1 MEDGID
7 FGPLIL
13 DFEVYIIEFLVLFFL
28 FLELLLV
35 RFELFFLLQVVSTL
49 LIPERIDLLDV
60 LGLFVAELVDGRH
73 DLVELVSGG
82 ERVFELFDV
91 VNQVLLLS
99 CGNHASLVLAF
110 ECGDLSLDF
119 VLFLVTLEHLAVEL
133 VSLVVEVLHFLV
145 NLLRFPV
152 LDIYLLFQDVNEG
165 LLLAHEVLYRHVSAL
180 DLSSTAY

>member
-49 LIPERIDLLDV
+49 LIPERIDLFDV

-82 ERVFELFDV
+82 ERAFELFDV

-133 VSLVVEVLHFLV
+133 IALIGEVLHFIFNFLYFSV
-145 NLLRFPV
+145 F
-152 LDIYLLFQDVNEG
+152 DFDLLFQFINQS
-165 LLLAHEVLYRHVSAL
+165 LLLVHEVL
-180 DLSSTAY
+180 

>member
-1 MEDGID
+1 LEDGID

-49 LIPERIDLLDV
+49 LIPERIYLLDV
-60 LGLFVAELVDGRH
+60 LGLFFVELVNGRH
-73 DLVELVSGG
+73 NLVELDSGG

-99 CGNHASLVLAF
+99 
-110 ECGDLSLDF
+110 
-119 VLFLVTLEHLAVEL
+119 
-133 VSLVVEVLHFLV
+133 
-145 NLLRFPV
+145 
-152 LDIYLLFQDVNEG
+152 
-165 LLLAHEVLYRHVSAL
+165 
-180 DLSSTAY
+180 